1 MARECNV
8 CKHFYKNEINLRLL
22 NIDKTGESFVSIAR
36 DYEGLTESSVRRHY
50 LNHLITTDSSEL
62 NLESFDPKLE
72 IKKAEIETWQMYQKA
87 LSAGDVQTALKSLDL
102 SIKCTKLADEMGRTN
117 QTVKLEDTA
126 EFQEFI
132 MKLLKVLDKFPEAKQ
147 EAAKCFRTN

>member
-22 NIDKTGESFVSIAR
+22 NMDKTGDAFVSIAR

-50 LNHLITTDSSEL
+50 LNHLITSNSNEL
-62 NLESFDPKLE
+62 SLESFDPKLE
-72 IKKAEIETWQMYQKA
+72 IKQAEIETWQAYKKA
-87 LSAGDVQTALKSLDL
+87 LTAGDTQTALKSLDL

-132 MKLLKVLDKFPEAKQ
+132 TKLLKVLDKHPAAK
-147 EAAKCFRTN
+147 EEVAKCFRTK